1 MNNLIITLQLLI
13 SLITTQIGLLQQ
25 QVEMME
31 LQKQNMKQ
39 EIIKDVK
46 NIIPV
51 IEPIIETTSIKQEQN
66 IQQIDTGIIGTT
78 NVDIQTTTTSPK
90 KNDFQDSLNWII
102 SA

>member
-25 QVEMME
+25 QVNMME

-90 KNDFQDSLNWII
+90 KNDFQDSLNWIV

>member
-1 MNNLIITLQLLI
+1 MNNLIIILQLLI

-90 KNDFQDSLNWII
+90 KNDFQDSLNWIV

>member
-1 MNNLIITLQLLI
+1 MNNLIIILQLLI

>member
-90 KNDFQDSLNWII
+90 KNDFQDSLNWIV

>member
-1 MNNLIITLQLLI
+1 
-13 SLITTQIGLLQQ
+13 
-25 QVEMME
+25 
-31 LQKQNMKQ
+31 MKQ